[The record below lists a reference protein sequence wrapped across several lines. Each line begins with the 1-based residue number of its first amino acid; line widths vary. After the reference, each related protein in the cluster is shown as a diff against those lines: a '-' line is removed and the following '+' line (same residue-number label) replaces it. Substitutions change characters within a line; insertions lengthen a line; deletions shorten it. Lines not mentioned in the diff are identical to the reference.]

1 MAHEIHLNSQE
12 NNWNEM
18 DKKLI
23 KAFAEYLFKVLV
35 VKFPV
40 KIELKQSYEDG
51 NVAVSTDLRLAY
63 VLPEERS
70 IIIYCKN
77 RGLLDILRS
86 IAHEVIH
93 MEQQDKG
100 LLDNVKISFYLP
112 DENAEGYGLEYE
124 AYGKSGI
131 IVRNFRAILDK
142 MSKQ

>member
-142 MSKQ
+142 MSKP